1 MVLYILLVY
10 RLVLGVNNIRA
21 ASWLR
26 SIFLLVLILF
36 YRQLFILLLNCI
48 NYCSVTLH
56 LIMESIIYSFIN
68 NYLLLKLFVYV
79 RQEGPKGELGLII
92 CTNNINKLYRL
103 KIRSP
108 D

>member
-1 MVLYILLVY
+1 MLT
-10 RLVLGVNNIRA
+10 
-21 ASWLR
+21 
-26 SIFLLVLILF
+26 
-36 YRQLFILLLNCI
+36 
-48 NYCSVTLH
+48 NYDN

>member
-1 MVLYILLVY
+1 MNESLE
-10 RLVLGVNNIRA
+10 
-21 ASWLR
+21 
-26 SIFLLVLILF
+26 SIKLIQ
-36 YRQLFILLLNCI
+36 QLFILLVLVAI
-48 NYCSVTLH
+48 MLSNYDN